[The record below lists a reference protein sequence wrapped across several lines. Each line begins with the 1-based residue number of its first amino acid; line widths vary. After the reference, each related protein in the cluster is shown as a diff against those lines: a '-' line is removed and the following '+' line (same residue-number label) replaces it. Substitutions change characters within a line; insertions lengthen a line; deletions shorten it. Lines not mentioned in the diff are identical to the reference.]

1 MLAAQRRR
9 NPREASEMII
19 RFLLLFSAVSI
30 AAAQSTPPST
40 TQPAPVAQAAS
51 ASSQVAS
58 APQAPVIRFED
69 ATDKAGIDFVHSFGS
84 RQLGSLLEG
93 TGAGCIWF
101 DYNNSG
107 LESLYVVNGRP
118 LDDSMHPYP
127 LKEKPNPLPHNHLYR
142 NDGNGHFTDVTD
154 KAGLNPDMYS
164 VAATAADYD
173 NDGNED
179 LLVTGYGKVVLYHN
193 DGNGHF
199 ADVTAKAGIKV
210 DGWAIS
216 STWLDYDKDGCVDLF
231 VGRYVKFDPKYRAF
245 YAADNYPGPLDYE
258 GQTNQLFHNNCDGT
272 FTDVSEKSGIS
283 AYVGRTMG
291 VTAADFD
298 NDGWD
303 DIYVAN
309 DRTENFLFHNK
320 HDGTFEEI
328 GNDTGT
334 AFGQNGESTSS
345 MGPVF
350 ADFEG
355 RGVLDLWV
363 TDGHYNRFLRNI
375 GTPADRSSS
384 AGSNA
389 GATAPAVADA
399 PSGSSAGKLGFED
412 MGASNGV
419 SQTNAQY
426 VSWGTGVYDFDN
438 DGQLDILIF
447 HGGLIHL
454 IPQEHTLFRGL
465 GNDKFAD
472 VSRDAGPVMSV
483 RTTARGACFADYDND
498 GKMDAFVVNLGAKGT
513 LLHNVSTNTG
523 HWIAVKLVGTKSN
536 RDCIG
541 ARVEVF
547 AAGKRQ
553 TAERVAGSG
562 YLSQD
567 DPRLHF
573 GLGAA
578 TTVDKLIVHW
588 PSGREQTLEKLTV
601 DRVLTV
607 EEPK

>member
-1 MLAAQRRR
+1 MFAR
-9 NPREASEMII
+9 S
-19 RFLLLFSAVSI
+19 LLFFAGAVSM
-30 AAAQSTPPST
+30 AAAQTVS
-40 TQPAPVAQAAS
+40 PAPVVFAPQAQLA
-51 ASSQVAS
+51 
-58 APQAPVIRFED
+58 APQAPIRFED
-69 ATDKAGIDFVHSFGS
+69 ASDKAGINFTHSFGS

-107 LESLYVVNGRP
+107 RESLYVVNGRP

-127 LKEKPNPLPHNHLYR
+127 LKVKPNPLPHNHLYR
-142 NDGNGHFTDVTD
+142 NDGNGHFTDVTEES
-154 KAGLNPDMYS
+154 GLNPDLYS
-164 VAATAADYD
+164 VAVTAADYD
-173 NDGNED
+173 NDGFVD
-179 LLVTGYGKVVLYHN
+179 LLVTGYGKTILYHN

-199 ADVTAKAGIKV
+199 TDVTAKAGIKV
-210 DGWAIS
+210 DGWGIS
-216 STWLDYDKDGCVDLF
+216 STWLDYDRDGCVDLF
-231 VGRYVKFDPKYRAF
+231 VGRYVKFDPKYRAY

-258 GQTNQLFHNNCDGT
+258 GETNKLFHNNCDGT
-272 FTDVSEKSGIS
+272 FTDVSDKSGIS
-283 AYVGRTMG
+283 AFVGRTMG

-309 DRTENFLFHNK
+309 DRTENFFFHNK

-328 GNDTGT
+328 ASETNT
-334 AFGQNGESTSS
+334 AYGQNGESTSS

-363 TDGHYNRFLRNI
+363 SDGRYNRLLH
-375 GTPADRSSS
+375 
-384 AGSNA
+384 NA
-389 GATAPAVADA
+389 MAPAER
-399 PSGSSAGKLGFED
+399 AGWKPGKPGYED

-419 SQTNAQY
+419 SQANAQY
-426 VSWGTGVYDFDN
+426 VSWGTSVQDFDN
-438 DGQLDILIF
+438 DGLLDLLIF

-465 GNDKFAD
+465 GNGKFAD
-472 VSRDAGPVMSV
+472 VSEAAGPVLSV

-498 GKMDAFVVNLGAKGT
+498 GKMDAFVVNLGGKGT
-513 LLHNVSTNTG
+513 LVHNVSTNTG
-523 HWIAVKLVGTKSN
+523 HWVAIKLKGTKSN
-536 RDCIG
+536 RDGIG

-562 YLSQD
+562 YLSQND
-567 DPRLHF
+567 ERLHF

-578 TTVDKLIVHW
+578 TTVDKILVHW
-588 PSGREQTLEKLTV
+588 PSGREQTLSKLGV
-601 DRVLTV
+601 DQVILV
-607 EEPK
+607 EEPKSGEAK

>member
-1 MLAAQRRR
+1 MRLGL
-9 NPREASEMII
+9 I
-19 RFLLLFSAVSI
+19 LLLGAASM
-30 AAAQSTPPST
+30 AAAQSAPG
-40 TQPAPVAQAAS
+40 APVAQAAPTAAVS
-51 ASSQVAS
+51 AAPAAS
-58 APQAPVIRFED
+58 AAPQSLIQFED
-69 ATDKAGIDFVHSFGS
+69 ASDKAGIDFTHSFGS

-93 TGAGCIWF
+93 TGAGCVWF

-107 LESLYVVNGRP
+107 LPSLYVVNGRP

-127 LKEKPNPLPHNHLYR
+127 LKEKPATPPHNHLYR

-164 VAATAADYD
+164 VAVAAADYD

-179 LLVTGYGKVVLYHN
+179 LLVTGYGKVILYHN

-199 ADVTAKAGIKV
+199 TDVTEKAGIKV

-231 VGRYVKFDPKYRAF
+231 VGRYVKFDPKYRAY

-258 GQTNQLFHNNCDGT
+258 GETNKLFHNNCDGT

-298 NDGWD
+298 GDGWD

-328 GNDTGT
+328 ANETGT

-363 TDGHYNRFLRNI
+363 TDGHYNRYLRN
-375 GTPADRSSS
+375 
-384 AGSNA
+384 
-389 GATAPAVADA
+389 V
-399 PSGSSAGKLGFED
+399 GKQGFED

-426 VSWGTGVYDFDN
+426 VSWGTGVYDYDN
-438 DGQLDILIF
+438 DGFLDILIF

-454 IPQEHTLFRGL
+454 IPQEHTLFKGL
-465 GNDKFAD
+465 GGGKFAD
-472 VSRDAGPVMSV
+472 VSRQAGPVLSE

-498 GKMDAFVVNLGAKGT
+498 GKVDAFEVNLGAKGT
-513 LLHNVSTNTG
+513 LLHNTSTNTG
-523 HWIAVKLVGTKSN
+523 HWIALKLQGTKSN
-536 RDCIG
+536 RDGIG
-541 ARVEVF
+541 AKVEVF
-547 AAGKRQ
+547 AAGRRWM
-553 TAERVAGSG
+553 AERVAGSG

-567 DPRLHF
+567 DGRLHF

-578 TTVDKLIVHW
+578 TMIDKLLVHW
-588 PSGREQTLEKLTV
+588 PSGREQTLEKLAV